1 MKRIRVRKK
10 EEINSPG
17 AGEGANMKVPVA
29 GDPGLMKIIRRG
41 LLLAIAGAGLL
52 GCQGNNP
59 VEFPADWNI
68 QGARSASSVQANFDS
83 SSQGLPGSPGFPGRI
98 GGLQRQAD
106 CSLTYFDFSYA
117 IDSTTAT
124 AIPNFQISHYETI
137 LHDNAS
143 LNTTADR
150 FLSGCA
156 ETNLGT
162 SSRPFL
168 FLGPDKSG
176 HELISLPGIDGVVT
190 AGIKSDGSYT
200 QPASQQTPIKS
211 VSLLSGDL
219 NKDGNTDLVSINSSG
234 LQSSVTIFLGNG
246 DGTFKAGTD
255 YALPGANAHY
265 GVLDDLNG
273 DGVPDLLVSS
283 DSPTFT
289 FSIFIGN
296 GDGTFQPPEIFTPT
310 ETDLNFNN
318 AFITV
323 DVNGDGIKDI
333 VTAQGQVFL
342 GKDDGVS
349 FTRVMQ
355 PAVFSS
361 NSAAIRLAP
370 SIVTADFNHDGKI
383 DLATDDG
390 AAIRIFLGEG
400 DGTFAAGS
408 TYSTISNSGLLLAA
422 DLDGDGNID
431 LWTGFG
437 GNGIYSGDA
446 SLPGVAYALMG
457 KGDGTFEGTAGLPA
471 AAPAIPHKVPDA
483 SSSLTI
489 TSPVPG
495 TVTVVAGQTSI
506 PFVVVVSSPTNTP
519 QTITFACS
527 GLPVLATCVFPSA
540 PVSLTASV
548 NSAQVSIMISTG
560 ANGTATPSLRL
571 APPANWTVAERLLLF
586 GLLASCIFLL
596 RTHNRNLRWVCG
608 ACLLAI
614 SAALF
619 IGCSSSP
626 SSTTSGGTLA
636 GTYAVT
642 ISANGASGTPVS
654 TPNPLTLKVTQ

>member
-1 MKRIRVRKK
+1 
-10 EEINSPG
+10 
-17 AGEGANMKVPVA
+17 MKVLVV
-29 GDPGLMKIIRRG
+29 GDYGLMKIIRRG
-41 LLLAIAGAGLL
+41 VLVAIAGAGLF

-59 VEFPADWNI
+59 GVFPADWNI
-68 QGARSASSVQANFDS
+68 QGAPSASSVRAS
-83 SSQGLPGSPGFPGRI
+83 LASASQGLPGSPGFSGLI

-117 IDSTTAT
+117 INPTTAT
-124 AIPNFQISHYETI
+124 VMPNSQISHYETT

-156 ETNLGT
+156 ETSLGT
-162 SSRPFL
+162 SSKPFL
-168 FLGPDKSG
+168 FLGPDKTG
-176 HELISLPGIDGVVT
+176 HELIALPGIDGVVT
-190 AGIKSDGSYT
+190 SGIKSDGSYT
-200 QPASQQTPIKS
+200 QPATQKAPIKS

-219 NKDGNTDLVSINSSG
+219 NKDGNTDLVSINSNG
-234 LQSSVTIFLGNG
+234 LESSITIFLGNG
-246 DGTFKAGTD
+246 DGTFQAGTD
-255 YALPGANAHY
+255 YALSGANAKY

-273 DGVPDLLVSS
+273 DGIPDLLVSS
-283 DSPTFT
+283 DSPTFM

-296 GDGTFQPPEIFTPT
+296 GDGSFQPPKVFTPT

-318 AFITV
+318 AFITA

-333 VTAQGQVFL
+333 VIAQGQVFL
-342 GKDDGVS
+342 GKGDGVS
-349 FTRVMQ
+349 YARVTQ
-355 PAVFSS
+355 PAFSSS
-361 NSAAIRLAP
+361 NSAANSLAP
-370 SIVTADFNHDGKI
+370 SIVAADFNHDGKI

-408 TYSTISNSGLLLAA
+408 TYSTISNSGLLLTT

-446 SLPGVAYALMG
+446 SLPGAAYALMG

-471 AAPAIPHKVPDA
+471 AHAAGASAIPHKVPDA

-495 TVTVVAGQTSI
+495 TVTVVAGHTSA

-540 PVSLTASV
+540 PVSLTASI

-560 ANGTATPSLRL
+560 ASGTVTPSRRL
-571 APPANWTVAERLLLF
+571 TPQANWMIAERLLLF

-596 RTHNRNLRWVCG
+596 RVHNRNFRWVCS
-608 ACLLAI
+608 ACLLVM

-619 IGCSSSP
+619 IGCSSGS
-626 SSTTSGGTLA
+626 SSTTSGGTPA

-654 TPNPLTLKVTQ
+654 TPNALTLKVTQ